1 MAALPLVPISLRAP
15 WRHPSN
21 TAAVHGLVGL
31 HNLFGLHRLF
41 CLHCLQSALVV
52 ICICSHSFCY
62 EIVKK
67 IKIDEKIA
75 LGLYLAEG
83 TIFQRVALRR
93 LLRRKIIPK
102 KMQKFLIWI
111 WNERKKA
118 YLCNPVRETNDS

>member
-15 WRHPSN
+15 WRHLSN
-21 TAAVHGLVGL
+21 TAAVHALVGL
-31 HNLFGLHRLF
+31 H
-41 CLHCLQSALVV
+41 C
-52 ICICSHSFCY
+52 FCY

-75 LGLYLAEG
+75 LGRYLAEG

-118 YLCNPVRETNDS
+118 YLCNPVRETNGS

>member
-15 WRHPSN
+15 WRLPSN

-31 HNLFGLHRLF
+31 H
-41 CLHCLQSALVV
+41 C
-52 ICICSHSFCY
+52 FCY

-118 YLCNPVRETNDS
+118 YLCNPVRETNGS

>member
-1 MAALPLVPISLRAP
+1 MAALPLVPISLRAL

-21 TAAVHGLVGL
+21 TAAVHSLVGL

-41 CLHCLQSALVV
+41 GMHR
-52 ICICSHSFCY
+52 FCY

-67 IKIDEKIA
+67 IKIDEKSA
-75 LGLYLAEG
+75 LGRYLAEG

-118 YLCNPVRETNDS
+118 YLCNPVRETNDG